1 MTMDILIKILLLVIV
16 ATFISIKTLLSNE
29 HIKDEVEHMK
39 EQLEKDE
46 QLLEEHI
53 KDFEKVVAEATKKEE
68 E

>member
-16 ATFISIKTLLSNE
+16 ATFISVKTLLSNE
-29 HIKDEVEHMK
+29 HIKDEVKHMK